1 MAKRGQLTPEIQQ
14 RAKELLSI
22 ELTQKELRLMPFVQH
37 NAMNE
42 GFIDRQR
49 INAAELEIL
58 GDWEFLGFGD
68 FIGNLSI
75 TKAFWDAMSE
85 LVWLG
90 YVDYAN
96 QREAQHG

>member
-1 MAKRGQLTPEIQQ
+1 MAKRGQLTPVIQQ

-37 NAMNE
+37 SAMNE
-42 GFIDRQR
+42 GFIDRLR
-49 INAAELEIL
+49 INSAELEIL
-58 GDWEFLGFGD
+58 GNWEFLGFGD

-90 YVDYAN
+90 YVDYQN
-96 QREAQHG
+96 QREAPHG